1 MAGPAG
7 VGDPH
12 LEQAMLAQLPPVSY
26 LSRRQRGYSTPPPS
40 PAPAGTA
47 AAAPP
52 AALGQASAASP
63 GGGLAQAGASGAA
76 TADGPVQT
84 AEAKQAARPK
94 SVPPPR
100 SGEQRKAA
108 LDAARQRN
116 AELKALRAGLQARQL
131 TLAELLALAQSDH
144 TAERMAVRTALMALP
159 GIRTAR
165 ASQLMTQAGVGD
177 GCRTGSL
184 TAGGAP

>member
-1 MAGPAG
+1 VKIITIGCDHGGPH
-7 VGDPH
+7 D
-12 LEQAMLAQLPPVSY
+12 
-26 LSRRQRGYSTPPPS
+26 
-40 PAPAGTA
+40 A
-47 AAAPP
+47 AH
-52 AALGQASAASP
+52 GRDD
-63 GGGLAQAGASGAA
+63 GAA
-76 TADGPVQT
+76 GDMHDL
-84 AEAKQAARPK
+84 
-94 SVPPPR
+94 
-100 SGEQRKAA
+100 A
-108 LDAARQRN
+108 LRN

-177 GCRTGSL
+177 ACRTGSL